1 MRACRLI
8 LFIAAML
15 GGAVLV
21 TAEVTALLSPDLKVP
36 QPARLWAL
44 CLIFLT
50 IETAV
55 GIWVGEQ
62 FHRIEGVV
70 TTFALNRVR
79 PAPPDYGDTNNRS
92 TGRRRPT
99 TDAEVLDLF
108 SQE

>member
-1 MRACRLI
+1 MRACRLT

-15 GGAVLV
+15 GAAVLI
-21 TAEVTALLSPDLKVP
+21 TAEVTALISPDIHVP

-55 GIWVGEQ
+55 GIWIGER
-62 FHRIEGVV
+62 FSRIEGVV
-70 TTFALNRVR
+70 TTVALTNMVR
-79 PAPPDYGDTNNRS
+79 PAPPDHGDNTRS
-92 TGRRRPT
+92 NGRRRA